1 MSCCLESLKDFDKIM
16 NNLERDIELTLLK
29 EKMEH
34 MKERRRVAVRKYMK
48 KLRETD
54 EFKEKERQRAK
65 KRYEEHREEILQK
78 QKQSPNKDPEK
89 DKRYYAKLK
98 ERMEADP
105 ELKEKLMEDQR
116 RRGRIYRE
124 LLKAKKMAEWQ
135 LENIDENKELGL
147 QLL

>member
-1 MSCCLESLKDFDKIM
+1 MSLSLLEKFDQIM
-16 NNLERDIELTLLK
+16 NNLEKDIELTLLK

-54 EFKEKERQRAK
+54 EFKEKERLRAK
-65 KRYEEHREEILQK
+65 KRYEEHREEILEK
-78 QKQSPNKDPEK
+78 QKQSPKDPQK

-98 ERMEADP
+98 ERMETDP
-105 ELKEKLMEDQR
+105 ELKEKVLEDQR

-124 LLKAKKMAEWQ
+124 LVKAKKMAQQ
-135 LENIDENKELGL
+135 LEQIPEHKELGL